1 MKLTLIL
8 ISLCLI
14 GFFFPIF
21 LTDYNAFVN
30 EFGFSGKN
38 LLAKPWVL
46 ITSIFLHANIGH
58 LLSNILILFFFGM
71 AVESELGKKMLL
83 IFFLGAIAGDLL
95 SLLVYPF
102 EAVSI
107 GASAGIFALIG
118 AGILVRPFDFSLY
131 PFIMPIPLAFL
142 GILYAIYNIY
152 GFIVEPASEISYIA
166 HFGGLFVGLYYGFQI
181 VGIKKGVKIILFV
194 LSIMVLI
201 PIIWMMIR

>member
-1 MKLTLIL
+1 MRLTLIL
-8 ISLCLI
+8 IFLCLI
-14 GFFFPIF
+14 GFIFPIF
-21 LTDYNAFVN
+21 VTDYNAFVS

-58 LLSNILILFFFGM
+58 LLSNVFILFFFGM

-118 AGILVRPFDFSLY
+118 VGILVRPFDFSFY

-142 GILYAIYNIY
+142 GIFYAIYNIY
-152 GFIVEPASEISYIA
+152 GFIMEPASEISYIA
-166 HFGGLFVGLYYGFQI
+166 HFGGLFVGMYYGFQI
-181 VGIKKGVKIILFV
+181 VGMKKGVTIILLV

-201 PIIWMMIR
+201 PIIWMMIS